1 MEINFPS
8 IKFNLLG
15 FIQSFAEGSL
25 VSTLFRA
32 IEVLGYAILLSLVE
46 YLLAYELYE
55 MREVWL
61 ARRLWVAS
69 GSSQYH
75 GAQSYCK

>member
-1 MEINFPS
+1 MEVSYPS
-8 IKFNLLG
+8 IEFNLLS
-15 FIQSFAEGSL
+15 FIQTFAEGYL

-32 IEVLGYAILLSLVE
+32 IEVLRDAILLSFVE
-46 YLLAYELYE
+46 YLLAYESYE

-69 GSSQYH
+69 GSWQYH
-75 GAQSYCK
+75 SVQSYCK